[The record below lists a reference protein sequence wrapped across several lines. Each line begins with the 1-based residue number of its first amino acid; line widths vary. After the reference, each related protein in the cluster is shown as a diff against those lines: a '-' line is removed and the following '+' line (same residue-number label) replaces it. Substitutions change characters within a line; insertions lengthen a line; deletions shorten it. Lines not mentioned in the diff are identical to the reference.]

1 MKIPWRPSQY
11 SLQNKNNT
19 KSQNENTAFRSF
31 SLAIPWLFLIQKQ
44 ISERPDLAPA
54 CGVTQAPPPR
64 VWLPEV
70 SVALQHPW
78 LLLCSLK
85 AKIYFF
91 PRMFF
96 VFLILREWGLGAFF
110 FFFLFQLSE
119 KQPGLRRL

>member
-11 SLQNKNNT
+11 SLQNKNNA

-78 LLLCSLK
+78 LLCSLK